1 MKIPEYWG
9 QEFGTFKE
17 RGLPYAPNIP
27 INAIIQKYG
36 ALAQAG
42 EELSRSG
49 FGLSRTFMQ
58 IEQEKQEQGRA
69 DETLFLVSQ
78 GEGRLTDLEDELLKK
93 ANWRTYTSDFETG
106 FESIQEDLLSQAT
119 DPIVARHI
127 YRELSRLK
135 IPHYAA
141 AKRKENELFVSSDRA
156 NLSQL
161 LDQTSDQIYRTG
173 GDEDIMKRDRLT
185 ALGEAAIQIRTGR
198 TLSPDDAEALRQ
210 KWLENNDSMLALRD
224 IQRDP
229 TEAIK
234 KLADPAF
241 HYINLKPERREKL
254 SQTAWVR
261 AEHLAKEIIREQDRL
276 EKGWERQIK
285 TAQDTGE
292 VHVSNRIYDMQR
304 LAQDQT
310 YKPRI
315 PIGDIYMDIVDWSM
329 QGLLRPDQQ
338 HRLMALYEKA
348 QKDIKEGDV
357 PEDPQEKARIMLES
371 HDPRT
376 RLSFAEIDASVT
388 SGEINW
394 KTGTTAKTALR
405 TISEGRKDERRS
417 ELQRRHSEAKS
428 TAERL
433 LTTRGIMEKLDPM
446 SERFKANF
454 TEEFARKSS
463 AFYASD
469 KPENDPFLVMSRI
482 IRPYLK
488 ALADYQ
494 GTQART
500 LLVGLPYR
508 TPEELERDRK
518 KLTHLAYEQ
527 YKRRLEEYLD
537 AYAREIQLRQS
548 MEAYPHEE
556 K

>member
-9 QEFGTFKE
+9 QEFGRFQE

-27 INAIIQKYG
+27 INAIIQQYA

-58 IEQEKQEQGRA
+58 IEQEKQEQGRG
-69 DETLFLVSQ
+69 DEILFLVSQ
-78 GEGRLTDLEDELLKK
+78 GEGRLTDLEDELTKK

-106 FESIQEDLLSQAT
+106 FEAIREDLLSQAT

-141 AKRKENELFVSSDRA
+141 AKRQENELFVSSDRA
-156 NLSQL
+156 KLSQL
-161 LDQTSDQIYRTG
+161 LDQTSDQLYGT
-173 GDEDIMKRDRLT
+173 DDPLKMDRLR
-185 ALGEAAIQIRTGR
+185 ALGEAAIDIRIGR
-198 TLSPDDAEALRQ
+198 TLSADNAEALRQ

-234 KLADPAF
+234 KLADPAL
-241 HYINLKPERREKL
+241 HYINLRPERREQL

-261 AEHLAKEIIREQDRL
+261 AEHLAQEIIRERERFEKDL
-276 EKGWERQIK
+276 EERIK
-285 TAQDTGE
+285 TGQDNLE
-292 VHVSNRIYDMQR
+292 IDLSNRIYFLQR
-304 LAQDQT
+304 QSQDPGF
-310 YKPRI
+310 KPPI
-315 PIGDIYMDIVDWSM
+315 PIGDIYMDIVDLSS
-329 QGLLRPDQQ
+329 QGLLRGEQQ
-338 HRLMALYEKA
+338 RRLMELYEKA
-348 QKDIKEGDV
+348 QKDVREGEI
-357 PEDPQEKARIMLES
+357 PEDPREKERIMLES

-376 RLSFAEIDASVT
+376 KLTFKEIDTAVT
-388 SGEINW
+388 RGEINW

-405 TISEGRKDERRS
+405 TITEGRKDERRS
-417 ELQRRHSEAKS
+417 ELQRRHSEAKGI
-428 TAERL
+428 AERL
-433 LTTRGIMEKLDPM
+433 LTTRGIFEKLDPM
-446 SERFKANF
+446 SETFKANF

-469 KPENDPFLVMSRI
+469 KPENDPFLVMTRI

-488 ALADYQ
+488 ALADQQ
-494 GTQART
+494 GIQART
-500 LLVGLPYR
+500 LAVGLPYR

-518 KLTHLAYEQ
+518 KLSIIDYER
-527 YKRRLEEYLD
+527 YRTRLQGYID
-537 AYAREIQLRQS
+537 ALEHERQLRQN
-548 MEAYPHEE
+548 MESYPHEE
-556 K
+556 R